1 MTKTPP
7 VNIFLEIY
15 NEHSCLYVF
24 RLLCMHRISVLHVM
38 AVFFKSHIHDPR
50 PGKVASFFSC
60 YPDVVIH
67 SAMLTPRVFDVQC
80 TRWLQR
86 DKRNQDRHPGIIA
99 CHRSKLRNVDVR
111 NTILLQRSSAAP
123 LFKPSSHR
131 AWVCFSTETTV
142 SDKRVIR
149 ICSKT
154 NYTLKSVRFST
165 F

>member
-1 MTKTPP
+1 MYTPNFRFACGGSFFNP
-7 VNIFLEIY
+7 IFTTQDLA
-15 NEHSCLYVF
+15 
-24 RLLCMHRISVLHVM
+24 RLQ
-38 AVFFKSHIHDPR
+38 AF
-50 PGKVASFFSC
+50 SFSFSC

-111 NTILLQRSSAAP
+111 NTILLQRSSTAL

-131 AWVCFSTETTV
+131 ARVCFSTETTV

-154 NYTLKSVRFST
+154 NYTLKSVGFST